1 MIANATSPQSPQGS
15 AKSGPAPNGPAQG
28 PAQAGPAQAGS
39 VGGAAAQAGAAAE
52 YAGDLDPRAAWDLLA
67 RDKDAVLVDCR
78 SRAEWSW
85 VGMPDLSALGKRVIG
100 VEWQRWSERGMQA
113 NQSFAGDLAAA
124 GVSPAQPVV
133 FLCRSGAR
141 SKSAA
146 ILMTRAGY
154 ARCFNLAGGF
164 EGPHDGHRHRGT
176 AAGWK
181 VAGLPW
187 GQE

>member
-1 MIANATSPQSPQGS
+1 MIANATSPQTSQAPV
-15 AKSGPAPNGPAQG
+15 KSGPAMSGPVPDGAAPKG
-28 PAQAGPAQAGS
+28 LAAN
-39 VGGAAAQAGAAAE
+39 AAAQEGAARD

-85 VGMPDLSALGKRVIG
+85 VGMPDLAELGKRVIT

-113 NQSFAGDLAAA
+113 NQSFAGEIAAA

-181 VAGLPW
+181 AAGLPW
-187 GQE
+187 VQE

>member
-1 MIANATSPQSPQGS
+1 MGQGASPS
-15 AKSGPAPNGPAQG
+15 AVARD
-28 PAQAGPAQAGS
+28 
-39 VGGAAAQAGAAAE
+39 

-85 VGMPDLSALGKRVIG
+85 VGMADLSSLGKRV
-100 VEWQRWSERGMQA
+100 VAVAWQHWSERGMQA
-113 NQSFAGDLAAA
+113 NQSFAGELAAA
-124 GVSPAQPVV
+124 GVAPGQAVV

-164 EGPHDGHRHRGT
+164 EGPHDGQRHRGT
-176 AAGWK
+176 SAGWK
-181 VAGLPW
+181 AAGLPW
-187 GQE
+187 VQE

>member
-1 MIANATSPQSPQGS
+1 MNTIANATPQ
-15 AKSGPAPNGPAQG
+15 APAAD
-28 PAQAGPAQAGS
+28 
-39 VGGAAAQAGAAAE
+39 

-67 RDKDAVLVDCR
+67 RESGAALVDCR

-85 VGMPDLSALGKRVIG
+85 VGTPDLSSLGKRVVL
-100 VEWQRWSERGMQA
+100 VEWQHWTERGMQP
-113 NQSFAGDLAAA
+113 NQNFASELAAA
-124 GVSPAQPVV
+124 GVAPAQPVV

-141 SKSAA
+141 SKAAA
-146 ILMTRAGY
+146 ILMTKAGY
-154 ARCFNLAGGF
+154 AHCFNLSGGF

-187 GQE
+187 VQE

>member
-1 MIANATSPQSPQGS
+1 MQGPHTQSPHTQGS
-15 AKSGPAPNGPAQG
+15 GVQAAP
-28 PAQAGPAQAGS
+28 S
-39 VGGAAAQAGAAAE
+39 SAAAD
-52 YAGDLDPRAAWDLLA
+52 YAGDIDARAAWDLLA

-85 VGMPDLSALGKRVIG
+85 VGMPDLSSLGKRTVT
-100 VEWQRWSERGMQA
+100 VEWQRWTERGMQS
-113 NQSFAGDLAAA
+113 NQDFAGELAAA
-124 GVSPAQPVV
+124 GVSPGRAVV

-164 EGPHDGHRHRGT
+164 EGPHDAQRHRGT
-176 AAGWK
+176 SAGWK
-181 VAGLPW
+181 AAGLPW
-187 GQE
+187 VQE

>member
-1 MIANATSPQSPQGS
+1 MQ
-15 AKSGPAPNGPAQG
+15 
-28 PAQAGPAQAGS
+28 
-39 VGGAAAQAGAAAE
+39 AAATQD

-85 VGMPDLSALGKRVIG
+85 VGMPDLSSLAKRVVGI
-100 VEWQRWSERGMQA
+100 EWQRWTERGMQP
-113 NQSFAGDLAAA
+113 NQNFASELAAA
-124 GVSPAQPVV
+124 GVAPAQPVV

-141 SKSAA
+141 SKAAA
-146 ILMTRAGY
+146 ILMTKAGY
-154 ARCFNLAGGF
+154 ARCFNLSGGF

-187 GQE
+187 VQE